1 MHVTTEIG
9 VSYEFV
15 LTAAVMIYEDRV
27 HKREQFATIHKI
39 AGEGADG
46 RPSLGVGSLLT
57 TGFLR
62 DLARGLERQPEAIL
76 LPENVLAYTADLLI
90 WWTPSRRRPMFFSD
104 GAEDRALL
112 NGRIFPH
119 PPLVWKVRRGELS
132 IRAVSHQRRPAEDT
146 ALMVAPY
153 WNTEPS
159 HGHVCIGSMPRPKKT
174 DISTMLEWEEGF
186 YNSRF
191 THPSGMGKLTRHANG
206 FMGLWTELVENQDFP
221 RRYLTPSGETLRRFA
236 EQ

>member
-39 AGEGADG
+39 AGEGPSG
-46 RPSLGVGSLLT
+46 RPSLGAGSLLT
-57 TGFLR
+57 TAFLR
-62 DLARGLERQPEAIL
+62 DLARGLERQPEAVL

-90 WWTPSRRRPMFFSD
+90 WWTPSRLRPMFFSD
-104 GAEDRALL
+104 GAEDRAFL

-132 IRAVSHQRRPAEDT
+132 IRALSPQRRPAGET
-146 ALMVAPY
+146 PLMVA
-153 WNTEPS
+153 
-159 HGHVCIGSMPRPKKT
+159 RPDRKRPT
-174 DISTMLEWEEGF
+174 
-186 YNSRF
+186 
-191 THPSGMGKLTRHANG
+191 
-206 FMGLWTELVENQDFP
+206 FP
-221 RRYLTPSGETLRRFA
+221 RWLSGKRGFTTVGLLTQVASGNLPVMSTGSSVCGRNLRRITISRGDI
-236 EQ
+236 